1 MATRPPRRALP
12 VLRPRRRGSR
22 RALVGGLGNV
32 RQTRTRHQYL
42 RISHRARRL
51 RRKEEVGARPGRHSA
66 SISPASPAARAG
78 SIPPASKPRPP
89 VLAPALS
96 PAPGHSPA
104 PPARR
109 AAYRPRRGIP
119 PASKPPVGAR
129 PHRQGKLPGALEHA
143 LTGPR
148 PLSRRPHGP
157 PGPGSGRRHGP
168 VPAAGVG
175 EKNSPPASNALSRAA
190 YGPCGPHPPGS
201 SPGKRQ
207 EGRCGPPGQE
217 APPPGRNRRQP
228 PHAPLPASRFVAI
241 SGAPGDHATNPGG
254 VDPRRPGAYL
264 FLAGRRRREAHG

>member
-1 MATRPPRRALP
+1 MGRHPRHASLQRRAQEHNESS
-12 VLRPRRRGSR
+12 RPSRRTAPCRSHGSACRPAPGIRRSRRSRAPGSR
-22 RALVGGLGNV
+22 RP
-32 RQTRTRHQYL
+32 TPRTRSPYRTHGRNG
-42 RISHRARRL
+42 RI
-51 RRKEEVGARPGRHSA
+51 PRHS
-66 SISPASPAARAG
+66 R
-78 SIPPASKPRPP
+78 PPA
-89 VLAPALS
+89 
-96 PAPGHSPA
+96 H
-104 PPARR
+104 RR
-109 AAYRPRRGIP
+109 
-119 PASKPPVGAR
+119 PVGAR

-228 PHAPLPASRFVAI
+228 PHALLPASRFVAI